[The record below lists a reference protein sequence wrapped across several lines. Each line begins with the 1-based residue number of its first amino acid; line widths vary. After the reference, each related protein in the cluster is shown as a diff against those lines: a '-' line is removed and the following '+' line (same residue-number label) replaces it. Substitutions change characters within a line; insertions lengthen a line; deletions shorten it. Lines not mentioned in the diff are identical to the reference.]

1 MNYIL
6 MDLDGTITNPKLG
19 ITRSVQY
26 ALKAMDIIVDDLDS
40 LEIHIGP
47 PLLDTFLDYYG
58 FDMEKAELAVAK
70 YRERFKDTGIF
81 ENEVYQGMEELLA
94 KLKKAGKT
102 IILATSKPEI
112 FARQILEY
120 FKLDSYFDDIC
131 GATLENDR
139 SRKDQVIR
147 YALEKNSITEYEDV
161 VMVGDRKYDI
171 EGAKAIGIA
180 SIGVLY
186 GFGSREELEEAG
198 ANRISETV
206 EELYDIIMS
215 I

>member
-1 MNYIL
+1 